1 MAKLFTR
8 SDYIL
13 GIRCPRLLWLSRHGE
28 PAAGEVS
35 EWKLGQLSNEL
46 AVKKYAASAEKCLV
60 IGEDDIYMAAAKTA
74 DALADGKNR
83 CISGAAFVAP
93 PLSVRCDMLL
103 RKGESDYTLRVVRAS
118 AHVRQVACHDAAYQV
133 FVLAACGIKVSSVEF
148 VKINTAYTVEGNAP
162 LFLTER
168 ITPRVMSQ
176 VGSVGSRL
184 QRMMKA
190 AAKPELPEKEIH
202 NGCLNPFECERKSV
216 CFASLPEHNVFDV
229 GGLRRQTKFDLY
241 REGAVSLWDVANS
254 DSVPPEIRRQAASAA
269 EGGAPTVKKEE
280 LSDFLSS
287 LWYPMCFLDF
297 EAAQLPFP
305 TYDGIRPFEP
315 LAFQYSLHVLDSPG
329 AAIKHTGCI
338 VAPDKDPRPVIA
350 QRLVREIPRG
360 ACVVAYNMQLERQ
373 IIASL
378 ARRFPELRGR
388 LSEIYGST
396 RDMME
401 PFLKGCYYDPKM
413 NGSFSLKKVL
423 AALYPDDSELD
434 YKRLSGVH
442 NGQEAQIAYSAISA
456 GGTADAKT
464 LLSELDKY
472 CSLDTLALYKIYQ
485 KLCAAAD
492 MPLPAASRKQSKQR
506 KPAQA
511 EPAERE
517 STEKSENWPKKRL
530 RFPFFRREK
539 QKA

>member
-1 MAKLFTR
+1 MAKLVTR

-13 GIRCPRLLWLSRHGE
+13 GIRCPRLLWLSRRGQ

-35 EWKLGQLSNEL
+35 EWNLGQLNNEL
-46 AVKKYAASAEKCLV
+46 ATKKYASSVKGCLV
-60 IGEDDIYMAAAKTA
+60 IEEDDIYMAAAKTA
-74 DALADGKNR
+74 DAMARGTHK

-93 PLSVRCDMLL
+93 PLSARCDMLL
-103 RKGESDYTLRVVRAS
+103 KKGEGEYTLRVVRAS

-133 FVLAACGIKVSSVEF
+133 FVLAACGIKVTGVEF
-148 VKINTAYTVEGNAP
+148 VKINTAYTVEGKVP

-176 VGSVGSRL
+176 VGSVSGRL

-190 AAKPELPEKEIH
+190 VANPTLPEKELH

-216 CFASLPEHNVFDV
+216 CFSSLPEHNVFDV

-241 REGAVSLWDVANS
+241 KSGTVSLSDVAQS
-254 DSVPPEIRRQAASAA
+254 DSVPPAIRRQVADAVGGGEAA
-269 EGGAPTVKKEE
+269 VKKDE
-280 LSDFLSS
+280 LSEFLSS

-305 TYDGIRPFEP
+305 AYEGIHPFEP
-315 LAFQYSLHVLDSPG
+315 LAFQYSLHVLDSPESPL
-329 AAIKHTGCI
+329 KHCRCI
-338 VAPDKDPRPVIA
+338 VGPEQDPRPVIA
-350 QRLVREIPRG
+350 QRLVAEIPRG

-378 ARRFPELRGR
+378 ARRFPDKREY
-388 LSEIYGST
+388 LSEIYGNT

-401 PFLKGCYYDPKM
+401 PFLKGYYYDPKM

-442 NGQEAQIAYSAISA
+442 NGQEAQIAYSCISA
-456 GGTADAKT
+456 GGTADAKA
-464 LLSELDKY
+464 LLAELDEY

-492 MPLPAASRKQSKQR
+492 MPLPEVPQKQEITLQEGAAVRDESKPRK
-506 KPAQA
+506 
-511 EPAERE
+511 
-517 STEKSENWPKKRL
+517 EKRM
-530 RFPFFRREK
+530 RFPFFRRREK